1 RAGLQKHWI
10 VSLMLLSLLLMGVI
24 GLVLAFNIQ
33 WAEEYYLS
41 FESIQ
46 TYTMIPGII
55 VYILA
60 LVFGFIAVQR
70 GVATALAAIAL
81 AVAVVGVSTVSVS
94 GDKAFVLVLTGAA
107 AIVGWWSQVV
117 VLMDKKL

>member
-1 RAGLQKHWI
+1 
-10 VSLMLLSLLLMGVI
+10 MGVI

-41 FESIQ
+41 FEGIQ

-70 GVATALAAIAL
+70 GVATALA
-81 AVAVVGVSTVSVS
+81 VVGVSTVSVS

-107 AIVGWWSQVV
+107 AIGSFCHTKRWHSFSQCQFNRCEFS
-117 VLMDKKL
+117 KSRT

>member
-1 RAGLQKHWI
+1 
-10 VSLMLLSLLLMGVI
+10 MGVI